1 MPATNVEVL
10 ILNIECDVEPLTKQ
24 LIKLSNHSML
34 PSLYDRIIFYAK
46 QPPPE

>member
-1 MPATNVEVL
+1 MPAKIAEVL

-24 LIKLSNHSML
+24 LIKLTHHSML
-34 PSLYDRIIFYAK
+34 PALYDRIIFYAK